1 MKKLLIIFFV
11 LSFSTKAHAIKFSKC
26 YPIDGSTVATKFE
39 NDKFEKWEYK
49 LIDNGVQE
57 KIIFT
62 ESFLKKINRKHDEFI
77 KKEREK
83 GYNTPHSYKEKIEIR
98 YFQID
103 LIDEKYIRAK
113 EEDYVD
119 VYSGR
124 TKISY
129 QKTFDLST
137 GEVSSKTVFE
147 YATGG
152 KKISDGYTLKCSIN
166 KSKGSSSYLDYWWA
180 VILIIAITFFIFTQ
194 SGKRLKKIRR
204 K

>member
-11 LSFSTKAHAIKFSKC
+11 LSFSTNAHALKFSKC
-26 YPIDGSTVATKFE
+26 YAIDGPNAATKFE

-62 ESFLKKINRKHDEFI
+62 ESFLKEINRKHDEFI

-83 GYNTPHSYKEKIEIR
+83 GYNTRHSYREKIETR
-98 YFQID
+98 SFQLD
-103 LIDEKYIRAK
+103 FFDEKYMRVK
-113 EEDYVD
+113 EQDYANN
-119 VYSGR
+119 GL
-124 TKISY
+124 TIINY

-147 YATGG
+147 YVTGG
-152 KKISDGYTLKCSIN
+152 KNIADGLTIKCSIS

-194 SGKRLKKIRR
+194 SGKRLKQIRR